1 MGCSISTAN
10 NDAKSIPPLSLSR
23 RQQDYDVLFKLLL
36 IGESG
41 VGKSSILSRYVDET
55 FNDGFISTIGV
66 DFRIRSLKYKGQ
78 DVKLQIWDTAGQ
90 ERFRTIVSSYYRGA
104 QGVFVVFDV
113 SNRMSFEGIPEW
125 LQNIDRMCRSDVVKV
140 LVGNKADLKH
150 RMVKEHEAKQFAAE
164 NDMHYIETSAK
175 SSINI
180 DHAFE
185 LMCDQLTTR

>member
-1 MGCSISTAN
+1 MGCSVSTAN
-10 NDAKSIPPLSLSR
+10 TDLIRSAPPLSLSKR
-23 RQQDYDVLFKLLL
+23 SQDYDMLFKLLL
-36 IGESG
+36 VGESG
-41 VGKSSILSRYVDET
+41 VGKSSILKRYVDET

-66 DFRIRSLKYKGQ
+66 DFRIRSLKYKGM

-113 SNRMSFEGIPEW
+113 GNRMSFDGIPEW
-125 LQNIDRMCRSDVVKV
+125 LQNIDRLCKGDVVKV

-150 RMVKEHEAKQFAAE
+150 RMVKESEGRQFAKE

-175 SSINI
+175 SAVNI
-180 DHAFE
+180 EHAFE
-185 LMCDQLTTR
+185 LMCDQLTK